1 MNSVGSN
8 LFRPL
13 RLQMP
18 SIPSRY
24 SKSSFTSN
32 IKVLVTKRDM
42 HISSYDSEYAQSINQ
57 VYMSRCL
64 SKTRHVVLPRSAIA
78 LLHNSSTFAFPQ
90 QRYLYG
96 TIAILVPQHWLTQA
110 TGRG

>member
-1 MNSVGSN
+1 
-8 LFRPL
+8 
-13 RLQMP
+13 MP

-57 VYMSRCL
+57 FYM
-64 SKTRHVVLPRSAIA
+64 
-78 LLHNSSTFAFPQ
+78 
-90 QRYLYG
+90 
-96 TIAILVPQHWLTQA
+96 
-110 TGRG
+110 